1 MVKTRRLKGRALQPI
16 IVNFLYKFIGCFYKK
31 VFFSKLLCP
40 YSHSHPLAFFSDGYE
55 QFFTFPSS
63 SCPAGIRVCVQE
75 DLRQFAFLGYFLI
88 NTTMFFHTLTL
99 MRFFLYSKHL
109 GPLVMAL
116 YKTIVSVGHFFIVV
130 LVFMLPIGVVIENLI
145 LPNNRQSS
153 ENLGLLQ
160 YVLKAAFKP
169 YFMLYGEAFL
179 SEVTI
184 DMYENPDDCRSAL
197 DTSELP
203 RCPETTVL
211 STMVTASF
219 MLVSNLILL
228 NILIAVFTE
237 KYQDVQHNIN
247 TVWTNGR
254 LDVVLEDYHYLPLG
268 PFFGG
273 MFQLLL
279 IVWFLICAA
288 IRLPKAPI

>member
-1 MVKTRRLKGRALQPI
+1 
-16 IVNFLYKFIGCFYKK
+16 
-31 VFFSKLLCP
+31 
-40 YSHSHPLAFFSDGYE
+40 
-55 QFFTFPSS
+55 
-63 SCPAGIRVCVQE
+63 
-75 DLRQFAFLGYFLI
+75 
-88 NTTMFFHTLTL
+88 MFFQALTL

-130 LVFMLPIGVVIENLI
+130 LVFMLPIGVVLENLI
-145 LPNNRQSS
+145 LPNNGQSS
-153 ENLGLLQ
+153 GNLGLLQ

-184 DMYENPDDCRSAL
+184 DAYENPDDCRSAL
-197 DTSELP
+197 DTSDLP

-211 STMVTASF
+211 STMVTACF

-288 IRLPKAPI
+288 IRLPKDPI

>member
-1 MVKTRRLKGRALQPI
+1 MV
-16 IVNFLYKFIGCFYKK
+16 V
-31 VFFSKLLCP
+31 KLVCLN
-40 YSHSHPLAFFSDGYE
+40 SHSHPLAFFSKGYE
-55 QFFTFPSS
+55 QFFAFPSS
-63 SCPAGIRVCVQE
+63 SCPVGAGVCFQE
-75 DLRQFAFLGYFLI
+75 NLRWFAFLGYFLI
-88 NTTMFFHTLTL
+88 NTTMFFLTLTL

-109 GPLVMAL
+109 GPMVMAL

-130 LVFMLPIGVVIENLI
+130 LVFMLPIGVVLENLI
-145 LPNNRQSS
+145 LPNNGA
-153 ENLGLLQ
+153 NNGLLK
-160 YVLKAAFKP
+160 YVLKSTFKP

-184 DMYENPDDCRSAL
+184 DAYENPDDCRSAL
-197 DTSELP
+197 DTENLP

-211 STMVTASF
+211 STMVTAFF

-279 IVWFLICAA
+279 IIWFLMCAA
-288 IRLPKAPI
+288 IRLPKDTI